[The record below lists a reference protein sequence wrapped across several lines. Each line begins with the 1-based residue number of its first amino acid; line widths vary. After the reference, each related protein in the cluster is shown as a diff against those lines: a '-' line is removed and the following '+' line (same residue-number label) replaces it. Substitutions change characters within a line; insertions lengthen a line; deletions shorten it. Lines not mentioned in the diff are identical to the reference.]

1 MHRKSL
7 RSLSS
12 AQEKWGQKLKCC
24 VYNFVQYIYLEQE
37 VSYECSLGCDVGSF
51 FFFFYSIP
59 EITNF
64 PIQLRMMCTLE
75 IKGFVEISPNLWGHL
90 KGCDPLMVNVR
101 QLTSWCTDNEW
112 GMALR
117 WDWENV
123 CMVYACKR
131 EKRKCVFASVRT
143 GEVLTE
149 WKKEGPQTLSRARED
164 EPGVK
169 FGWSTPE
176 SPMQNM
182 FLH

>member
-1 MHRKSL
+1 MYSIGLHHLKHLQPRI
-7 RSLSS
+7 LS
-12 AQEKWGQKLKCC
+12 WMW
-24 VYNFVQYIYLEQE
+24 
-37 VSYECSLGCDVGSF
+37 F
-51 FFFFYSIP
+51 FFLYSIP

-75 IKGFVEISPNLWGHL
+75 IKDFVEISPNLWGHL
-90 KGCDPLMVNVR
+90 QGCDPLMVNVR
-101 QLTSWCTDNEW
+101 QLTSWCTDNKW

-131 EKRKCVFASVRT
+131 EKRKCVSASVRT

-149 WKKEGPQTLSRARED
+149 WKEEGPQTLSRAWED

-176 SPMQNM
+176 SPMKNM